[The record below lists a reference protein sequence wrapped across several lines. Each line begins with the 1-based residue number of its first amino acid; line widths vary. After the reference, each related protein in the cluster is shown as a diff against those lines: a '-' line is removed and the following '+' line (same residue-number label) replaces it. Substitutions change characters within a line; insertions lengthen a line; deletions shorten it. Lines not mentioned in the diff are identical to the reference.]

1 MAKRDGDVGQV
12 AAAFSKNKR
21 TLLLPATDICNG
33 LFMKLLSGSFRALPK
48 ERKI

>member
-1 MAKRDGDVGQV
+1 MAKRNGDVGQV

-21 TLLLPATDICNG
+21 TLLLPATDIRNM
-33 LFMKLLSGSFRALPK
+33 LFVKLLRGSFKALPK